1 MTLSLH
7 ASVLPHLEWEVVGP
21 FAGAAVVGSALGAR
35 MGHRINTRLLSLG
48 FAGLLVLTGCY
59 TALQSAPGLLG

>member
-1 MTLSLH
+1 
-7 ASVLPHLEWEVVGP
+7 VGP
-21 FAGAAVVGSALGAR
+21 FAGAAVVGPTLGAR

-59 TALQSAPGLLG
+59 TAPAKRAPAPGLTL